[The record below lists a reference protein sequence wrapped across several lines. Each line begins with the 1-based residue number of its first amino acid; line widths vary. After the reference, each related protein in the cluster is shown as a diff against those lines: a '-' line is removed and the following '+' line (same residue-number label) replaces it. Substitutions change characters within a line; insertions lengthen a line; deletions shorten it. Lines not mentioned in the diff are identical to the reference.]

1 MIRRAFTLIELLV
14 AILVLLAVLLASGSI
29 FSATSKVAGLG
40 EANSDVNADLQA
52 FEKSIRDDLHA
63 ISRDGFL
70 MIRCVAVRNDIRR
83 PTADSTRPLLDPTLN
98 PDHVFRADQL
108 LFFREGVSG
117 SKNYGLSAGAN
128 NRGRSTAQRV
138 YYGHAFQL
146 ADAALPPQGTEYFG
160 VNPNVPFF
168 QLVPPWADT
177 AAGGQISL
185 SRFDAANP
193 ELEAQAGGGVSPIP
207 SIPANQWLFA
217 RQSFLLAND
226 GGVSSPYRYLDGPYN
241 PGGGALWGG
250 GVVVTPS
257 IFVRPAFPFLG
268 PAARAEYFG
277 GFGGRVDAAG
287 MSIRDVIDEMDIFAS
302 QADQDIL
309 INNHYWRRQF
319 VSRFGLY
326 WPRGESRSPSTS
338 RISFPLTRHIIASSC
353 SNFKVEWSWDDGAGA
368 ITGFPQEPR
377 LDQGVVNLP
386 NQRWYPIL
394 QEFPESPSDERF
406 EPVFRTATNTLLQN
420 DGLPTLAQSGQP
432 IFGVIEDLPSGL
444 SIRSTPDAFSAS
456 YEAFFGTNAT
466 QPFVR
471 PENPTVSGLPDQA
484 SFDPQAAG
492 RPEDQPGTLDI
503 SDFRGDWTPWPS
515 AIRVTATIHDR
526 LGRLAAGQ
534 TTQFVVDLPRRG
546 VSE

>member
-83 PTADSTRPLLDPTLN
+83 PTADSTRPLLDPTLD

-146 ADAALPPQGTEYFG
+146 ADAGLPPQGTEYFG

-168 QLVPPWADT
+168 QLIPPWADT
-177 AAGGQISL
+177 AAGGQINL
-185 SRFDAANP
+185 SRFDAADP
-193 ELEAQAGGGVSPIP
+193 ELEAQGGGGVSPIP
-207 SIPANQWLFA
+207 TVPANQWLFA
-217 RQSFLLAND
+217 RQSFMLAND
-226 GGVSSPYRYLDGPYN
+226 GGASSPYRYLDGPYN
-241 PGGGALWGG
+241 PPNARWGG

-268 PAARAEYFG
+268 PAAPAEYFG

-287 MSIRDVIDEMDIFAS
+287 MSITDAIDAMDIFAS
-302 QADQDIL
+302 QADQNIL
-309 INNHYWRRQF
+309 IDNHYWRRQF
-319 VSRFGLY
+319 ASRFGLY

-338 RISFPLTRHIIASSC
+338 RISFPLTRHIIAASC

-368 ITGFPQEPR
+368 ISGFPQEPR
-377 LDQGVVNLP
+377 LNQGVTNLP

-394 QEFPESPSDERF
+394 QEFPEESSDERF
-406 EPVFRTATNTLLQN
+406 EPVFLTATSTLGQS
-420 DGLPTLAQSGQP
+420 DGLPTLSQQEEPVFAV
-432 IFGVIEDLPSGL
+432 FEELPAGL
-444 SIRSTPDAFSAS
+444 PIRSTPDQFSAI

-471 PENPTVSGLPDQA
+471 PESPTVSGLPLQDPN
-484 SFDPQAAG
+484 DPQAAT